1 MTDLYPRHLQSGAR
15 MSGVRD
21 LIFGELES
29 REATVPIVSLPKP
42 LEADAVELVHLYNT
56 VEEATETRDHH
67 IIQFVSAGSEA
78 RNVEIAYNLAW
89 IGATLLGKRI
99 LFVDASRN
107 AKGGA
112 RWQPLRLSE
121 SQPRKGLQDV
131 ALGNASAEEAIV
143 TEANNSLFVATL
155 MHERTGGSAVL
166 AAKQILT
173 LLEELR
179 TSFDMI
185 VIAPP
190 PTADQPLALM
200 LKTVVDGSVLVAES
214 GRSSTKA
221 LAKCAEQLSGGY
233 GPLIGAV
240 VRRARD
246 PVPRWLRRWV

>member
-1 MTDLYPRHLQSGAR
+1 MTDLYPRHLQPGAR
-15 MSGVRD
+15 MNSGRD

-29 REATVPIVSLPKP
+29 REATVPVVALPKP

-56 VEEATETRDHH
+56 VEEATEARAHH
-67 IIQFVSAGSEA
+67 IIQFVSAGGDA
-78 RNVEIAYNLAW
+78 LNVEIAYNLAW

-107 AKGGA
+107 AHGTPH
-112 RWQPLRLSE
+112 WQKLSAADQ
-121 SQPRKGLQDV
+121 QPKKGLQDV
-131 ALGNASAEEAIV
+131 ALGRASAQEAIV

-155 MHERTGGSAVL
+155 LHERTGGSAVL
-166 AAKQILT
+166 AAKQIRT

-190 PTADQPLALM
+190 PTGDQPLALM
-200 LKTVVDGSVLVAES
+200 LKSMVDGSVLVAEA
-214 GRSSTKA
+214 GKSSTKE
-221 LAKCAEQLSGGY
+221 LTKCAAQLSGGY

-240 VRRARD
+240 VRRASN
-246 PVPRWLRRWV
+246 PIPRWLRRWV